1 MYSLFLTALLAVSVG
16 AVPECQ
22 GTLVFNPPQ
31 NLSSVTWYPSNF
43 STDSPP
49 VFPDNF
55 TCEYQINVPQGLFV
69 FIELTLNITNFQN
82 ESAPIQVIDQL
93 GKIEDVFSARSEW
106 FFFIAPGGKMK
117 LSTGKS
123 KVKFGFTL
131 QWQSLPGINQKI
143 IQINKTDTRPFVWSS
158 YGSEARIIT
167 TYNRVSATIIP
178 PPFKSY
184 RALYRGII
192 FFDGLSWNMTSLGTG
207 LQLIDEKTQYVSSR
221 QMMTVMYLNHN
232 SYSAQ
237 TIFQDYTNTKN
248 IVQFQGLR
256 LNGADDF
263 AVIKL
268 NAIHGPSALQ
278 TYYMDAVIT
287 SINGTGSLYAY
298 LGGVTVNKTNLI
310 ASYDAE
316 NCENYLPQAF
326 FGLSKTFVL
335 ENGVAMLNISQ
346 DGYYD
351 FVPTKNFG
359 RKGFVATNN
368 YNFES
373 TYQYVNVQIDTPSNA
388 SSGVFKYSIQL
399 ADLVPG
405 AKLQIFSVSN
415 SHSSSSA
422 LYYDSS
428 NRPDLNVTNEIVGN
442 QFYVTYTSYHD
453 INKGFYMDFEI
464 VEHPSASSQISL
476 FVVLTFISF
485 LMMY

>member
-1 MYSLFLTALLAVSVG
+1 MYSLFLIAFLAVSVG
-16 AVPECQ
+16 AVP
-22 GTLVFNPPQ
+22 GNMDFVPPQ
-31 NLSSVTWYPSNF
+31 NISSVTWYPSNF
-43 STDSPP
+43 STGSPP

-55 TCEYQINVPQGLFV
+55 VCEYQINVPQGLFI

-82 ESAPIQVIDQL
+82 ETAPVQVIDQL
-93 GKIEDVFSARSEW
+93 RKIEDVFSARSEW
-106 FFFIAPGGKMK
+106 FFFVAPGGRIK

-131 QWQSLPGINQKI
+131 QWQSLPEINPEI

-158 YGSEARIIT
+158 YGSEAKIIK

-178 PPFKSY
+178 PLFESL
-184 RALYRGII
+184 RERYRGII

-207 LQLIDEKTQYVSSR
+207 LQLIDEKTQYVSSG
-221 QMMTVMYLNHN
+221 QMMTVMYLKHDT
-232 SYSAQ
+232 YSAQ
-237 TIFQDYTNTKN
+237 TIFQDYTNTEN

-263 AVIKL
+263 AVINL
-268 NAIHGPSALQ
+268 NAIHGPAALQ
-278 TYYMDAVIT
+278 TYDTDDIIT
-287 SINGTGSLYAY
+287 SVNGTGRFYAY

-316 NCENYLPQAF
+316 ICGNYLPQAF
-326 FGLSKTFVL
+326 FGLSKTYVL

-346 DGYYD
+346 NEYSD
-351 FVPTKNFG
+351 FAPTKNFG

-368 YNFES
+368 YKLES
-373 TYQYVNVQIDTPSNA
+373 TNQYVNVQINAPSNA
-388 SSGVFKYSIQL
+388 SRGVFKYSIQF

-405 AKLQIFSVSN
+405 AKLKISSYSN

-428 NRPDLNVTNEIVGN
+428 NRPDLNVTNEIIGDH
-442 QFYVTYTSYHD
+442 FYVIYTSDYN
-453 INKGFYMDFEI
+453 INKGFYLDFEI
-464 VEHPSASSQISL
+464 VEHPSASSKFSV